1 MRAAD
6 YGKPCGRQSDC
17 AQCTVDHACTCTK
30 IPNSNHSCCQ
40 PNGLAPHV
48 DRETYAFG
56 VPLDPNLPGTENG
69 TFTSF
74 KAIVRTPNVWNL
86 ASALLL
92 FWSLEREMAFFACRS
107 WCWTRQIKNAPAW
120 RCGG

>member
-48 DRETYAFG
+48 DREPYAFG
-56 VPLDPNLPGTENG
+56 VPLDPNLRKC
-69 TFTSF
+69 S
-74 KAIVRTPNVWNL
+74 R
-86 ASALLL
+86 
-92 FWSLEREMAFFACRS
+92 SLCVFCRS
-107 WCWTRQIKNAPAW
+107 LKKKRLHSGDRERYLHELQGHRAHPNIF
-120 RCGG
+120 RCF

>member
-48 DRETYAFG
+48 DREPYAFG
-56 VPLDPNLPGTENG
+56 VPLDPNLRKCSRSLCVFFEASKRSGCTAGTENA

-74 KAIVRTPNVWNL
+74 KAIVRTQTSFD
-86 ASALLL
+86 ASIDRG
-92 FWSLEREMAFFACRS
+92 S
-107 WCWTRQIKNAPAW
+107 
-120 RCGG
+120 

>member
-1 MRAAD
+1 MHGPNPGEIYPCAHHPLPLRSLALSDAGAAD

-48 DRETYAFG
+48 DREPYAFG
-56 VPLDPNLPGTENG
+56 VPLDPNLPGTENA

-74 KAIVRTPNVWNL
+74 KAIVRTPPSSD
-86 ASALLL
+86 AS
-92 FWSLEREMAFFACRS
+92 C
-107 WCWTRQIKNAPAW
+107 
-120 RCGG
+120 

>member
-48 DRETYAFG
+48 DREPYAFG
-56 VPLDPNLPGTENG
+56 VPLDPNLPVSAAAPSASSSKPQSSSGCTAGTENA

-74 KAIVRTPNVWNL
+74 KAIVRTRTSSD
-86 ASALLL
+86 AS
-92 FWSLEREMAFFACRS
+92 S
-107 WCWTRQIKNAPAW
+107 
-120 RCGG
+120 